1 MSFSKGD
8 KVYVNCSGK
17 CYGYDG
23 TVIGQ
28 DAKGDYIV
36 AFGWDTPEPV
46 YEIFAEDALIPSLV
60 NLKEEKVSE
69 IKDTGERTEKP
80 QENNGVNIWIKNAF
94 GMGIIIVEAID
105 GDVHLFM
112 ENQKQDCTI
121 VGQI

>member
-1 MSFSKGD
+1 MSLSNGD
-8 KVYVNCSGK
+8 RVYINRIGNWCGH
-17 CYGYDG
+17 DG
-23 TVIGQ
+23 TVIS
-28 DAKGDYIV
+28 KGDDGRYVV

-60 NLKEEKVSE
+60 NLKEEKVSA
-69 IKDTGERTEKP
+69 IKDSGERTEKP

-94 GMGIIIVEAID
+94 GMETIIVEVIG